1 MSPSVISSPSFST
14 RRRRGTPTT
23 TTTMTRT
30 KKMKRR
36 RTERPS
42 WRSFANQ
49 MIMSDGAATPE
60 VEPTGDQ
67 DGREVY
73 YRLDDR

>member
-36 RTERPS
+36 RTETTSR
-42 WRSFANQ
+42 RSFANQ
-49 MIMSDGAATPE
+49 MIMSDGAGTPE
-60 VEPTGDQ
+60 AVTGDQ

-73 YRLDDR
+73 YRLDD